1 MTVTFELDPANSAV
15 MIGFLN
21 GLAQASGFIT
31 PLVSTAIT
39 SVEEGRADYWE
50 VREERWRNFFLF
62 NGAMSALAVLSVV
75 VSLVW
80 GRKEWVK
87 HPSLCVIQDEK
98 IKDCENAVKVP
109 LVETHLNVNDKCS
122 STS

>member
-1 MTVTFELDPANSAV
+1 MTVIFELDPIHSPV
-15 MIGFLN
+15 VIGFLN

-39 SVEEGRADYWE
+39 SVEESRADYWE

-62 NGAMSALAVLSVV
+62 NGAMSALAVLSVA

-87 HPSLCVIQDEK
+87 HPSLCVRQNEMM
-98 IKDCENAVKVP
+98 KDCDREITTKT
-109 LVETHLNVNDKCS
+109 ETGSRIIKNPRSV
-122 STS
+122 